1 MSDGVVIIRA
11 LAVADAALVALVPS
25 ARIAGG
31 VMPQGTGLPYVSLQ
45 SVSSV
50 DRNILKAG
58 VKRRVTERVQATV
71 VAATYPAMKAVL
83 QAVKVA
89 CADKFPTVA
98 GATEIV
104 VHSDGAGPDFMD
116 DAASLYIGSRDFRV
130 SYNEVT

>member
-11 LAVADAALVALVPS
+11 LAVADVALVALVPS

-31 VMPQGTGLPYVSLQ
+31 VMPQGTALPYVSLQ

-58 VKRRVTERVQATV
+58 MKRRVTERVQATV

-130 SYNEVT
+130 SYNEVV